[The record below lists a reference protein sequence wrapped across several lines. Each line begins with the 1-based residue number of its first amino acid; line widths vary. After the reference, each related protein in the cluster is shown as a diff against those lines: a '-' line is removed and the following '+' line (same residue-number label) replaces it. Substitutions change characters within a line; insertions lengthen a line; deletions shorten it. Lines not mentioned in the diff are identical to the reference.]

1 MSRSSAGLVEI
12 SGLHFSSTSLLCYHF
27 DACKIHPS
35 SYCFLVSRSD
45 GSWPDRTIP
54 HNLSAATPPHTGLP
68 GRLAGDLLEPL
79 EKAVRSKAIRY
90 ARMLLQAACLPCI
103 FTGAQ
108 SWTEII
114 RTACL
119 PPPPPGPRSLGPLLP
134 FVLSLPMMRR
144 ASIKASWYL
153 EKAYFREVSSEPVAA
168 CHGMLQQSA
177 SYWPYFDQDRL
188 NCHCWCRELNPPDG
202 VQKFVYHRQVRELR
216 CPLFNNQMGL
226 LAPAA
231 ACSMI

>member
-1 MSRSSAGLVEI
+1 MAAGQTEQFHTTYPQSRLLILACQVASLVTCSNLWRKQCVQKPSGMHACFSRLHACHVFSQVHSLGRRSSAQ
-12 SGLHFSSTSLLCYHF
+12 H
-27 DACKIHPS
+27 AC
-35 SYCFLVSRSD
+35 R
-45 GSWPDRTIP
+45 
-54 HNLSAATPPHTGLP
+54 
-68 GRLAGDLLEPL
+68 
-79 EKAVRSKAIRY
+79 
-90 ARMLLQAACLPCI
+90 
-103 FTGAQ
+103 
-108 SWTEII
+108 
-114 RTACL
+114 
-119 PPPPPGPRSLGPLLP
+119 PPPPGPRSLGPLLP